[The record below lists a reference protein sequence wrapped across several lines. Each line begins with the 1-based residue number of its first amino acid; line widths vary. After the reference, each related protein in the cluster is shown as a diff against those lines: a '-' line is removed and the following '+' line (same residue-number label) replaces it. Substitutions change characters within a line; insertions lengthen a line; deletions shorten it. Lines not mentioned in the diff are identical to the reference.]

1 MYIFKYTF
9 EIIVYVWIDIKKCNR
24 ILELKVFFVHL
35 DFYITRMSVQGSE
48 FPEFRNVFFKVIS
61 SNLSK
66 LR

>member
-9 EIIVYVWIDIKKCNR
+9 EINVWIDIKKCNR
-24 ILELKVFFVHL
+24 ILELKVFFVPL

-61 SNLSK
+61 SILSK